1 MALHLV
7 TGGAGFIGS
16 HLTDRLLAAGHDVV
30 VLDNLDGGKRENVP
44 HGATLV
50 TGSIADRAAVD
61 ELFAG
66 HTFDSVFHLAAFA
79 AEGISHAVKAHNY
92 EVNVLGSIH
101 LINAALRTNVRYF
114 SYASSVAVYGTG
126 RVPMHEDD
134 HPQPADSYGNA
145 KLTIERE
152 LAITAHLQG
161 LPFTALRMHNVY
173 GERQNMADPLR
184 NAVAIFLNQIMR
196 GEPITVYGDGS
207 QRRSFT
213 YVHDIVGCFLD
224 AADTPRH
231 WNRAINIGSQQPCTV
246 LEMAHA
252 VRTAMGVPDHPILHL
267 ATREEVHAAYTSSEL
282 ARLLLGG
289 WKDTP
294 LAEGLAAT
302 AAWARNHG
310 PVNPCSTLTLE
321 VGADTQPEWYTN
333 ATATSREDTQP

>member
-16 HLTDRLLAAGHDVV
+16 HLADRLLGAGHEVV
-30 VLDNLDGGKRENVP
+30 VLDNLDGGKKENVP
-44 HGATLV
+44 DGARLV
-50 TGSIADRAAVD
+50 VGSIADRGTVD
-61 ELFAG
+61 DLFAD
-66 HTFDSVFHLAAFA
+66 HAFDSVFHLGAFA

-101 LINAALRTNVRYF
+101 LINAALRTRVRYF

-126 RVPMHEDD
+126 RVPMCEDD
-134 HPQPADSYGNA
+134 HPQPVDSYGNA

-152 LAITAHLQG
+152 LAITAHMQG

-173 GERQNMADPLR
+173 GERQNMGDPLR
-184 NAVAIFLNQIMR
+184 NAVAIFLNQILR

-224 AADTPRH
+224 AADNSQH
-231 WNRAINIGSQQPCTV
+231 WNRVINVGSQQPCTV

-252 VRTAMGVPDHPILHL
+252 VREAMGVPDHPIRHL
-267 ATREEVHAAYTSSEL
+267 ETREEVHAAYTSSEL
-282 ARLLLGG
+282 ARMLLGD

-294 LAEGLAAT
+294 LAAGLAAT
-302 AAWARNHG
+302 AAWAKGHG
-310 PVNPCSTLTLE
+310 PVTPRSTLTLE
-321 VGADTQPEWYTN
+321 TGSDTQPEWYT
-333 ATATSREDTQP
+333 TATSRTDTP

>member
-1 MALHLV
+1 MPLHLV

-16 HLTDRLLAAGHDVV
+16 HVADRLLARGDDVV
-30 VLDNLDGGKRENVP
+30 ILDNLDGGKHENVP
-44 HGATLV
+44 DGAALV
-50 TGSIADRAAVD
+50 VGDIADRATVTDLLAS
-61 ELFAG
+61 
-66 HTFDSVFHLAAFA
+66 HRFDSIFHLAAFA
-79 AEGISHAVKAHNY
+79 AEGISHAVKHHNY
-92 EVNVLGSIH
+92 AVNVLGSIN
-101 LINAALRTNVRYF
+101 LINAALTTKVRYF

-134 HPQPADSYGNA
+134 QPQPADSYGNA

-207 QRRSFT
+207 QRRAFT
-213 YVHDIVGCFLD
+213 YVHDIADCFLD

-231 WNRAINIGSQQPCTV
+231 WNRVINVGSQQPLTV
-246 LEMAHA
+246 LEMAQA
-252 VRTAMGVPDHPILHL
+252 VREAMGVPDHPIRHL
-267 ATREEVHAAYTSSEL
+267 ETREEVRAAYTSSEL
-282 ARLLLGG
+282 ARLLLGD

-294 LAEGLAAT
+294 LAEGLATTAT
-302 AAWARNHG
+302 WAKQHG
-310 PVNPCSTLTLE
+310 PVQPRSTLALE
-321 VGADTQPEWYTN
+321 VDADSQPEWYTT
-333 ATATSREDTQP
+333 ATARTDQQ

>member
-1 MALHLV
+1 MTLHLV

-16 HLTDRLLAAGHDVV
+16 HLADRLLAAGHDVV

-44 HGATLV
+44 DDATLV
-50 TGSIADRAAVD
+50 VGSIADRKTVD
-61 ELFAG
+61 ELFTN
-66 HTFDSVFHLAAFA
+66 HSFDSVFHLAAFA

-92 EVNVLGSIH
+92 EVNVLGSTH
-101 LINAALRTNVRYF
+101 LINAALRTKVRYF

-126 RVPMHEDD
+126 RVPMCEDD

-173 GERQNMADPLR
+173 GARQNMADPLR

-207 QRRSFT
+207 QLRSFT
-213 YVHDIVGCFLD
+213 YVNDIVGCFLD
-224 AADTPRH
+224 AAENPRH
-231 WNRAINIGSQQPCTV
+231 WNRVINVGSQKPCTV

-252 VRTAMGVPDHPILHL
+252 VREAMGVPDHPIRHL
-267 ATREEVHAAYTSSEL
+267 TAREEVHAAYTSSEL
-282 ARLLLGG
+282 ARMLLGD

-294 LAEGLAAT
+294 LAEGLATA
-302 AAWARNHG
+302 AAWAKAHG
-310 PVNPCSTLTLE
+310 PVQPRSTLALE
-321 VGADTQPEWYTN
+321 VDSDTQPEWYT
-333 ATATSREDTQP
+333 TATSRTEKP